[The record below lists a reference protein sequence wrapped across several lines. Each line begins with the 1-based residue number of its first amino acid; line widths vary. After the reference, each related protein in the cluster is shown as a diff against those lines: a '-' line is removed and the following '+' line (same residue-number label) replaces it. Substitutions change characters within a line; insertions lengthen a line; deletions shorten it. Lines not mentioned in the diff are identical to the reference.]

1 MAAETD
7 DMPTSPAGS
16 ARPKEPRSFLAEATS
31 LLAHDLNNQLA
42 LLLANVEF
50 LDEFF
55 GGKADLDPDVRETI
69 SISQAALQHM
79 MSLVRNMSDIA
90 RMEDPGLRPAPSATD
105 LTRLVRSV
113 AREHRPLHDRGAV
126 KVVVECPDG
135 LRAEVDPTLVRRV
148 AHNLVANAR
157 RFIDRDGTVRVTAA
171 LEPAKEGHDLVLT
184 VANTGPPIPEER
196 HATLFDKYRLNPDGR
211 VARGMGLYFC
221 RLACEAHGGSITLS
235 RDAAFPTLFTARFA
249 CGARGG
255 MIERQLL

>member
-7 DMPTSPAGS
+7 DMSSSPAGGM
-16 ARPKEPRSFLAEATS
+16 RPKEPRSFLSEATS

-55 GGKADLDPDVRETI
+55 GGQADLDADVRETL

-79 MSLVRNMSDIA
+79 MTLVRNMSDIA
-90 RMEDPGLRPAPSATD
+90 RMEDPGLHPAPTATD
-105 LTRLVRSV
+105 LTRMVRNV
-113 AREHRPLHDRGAV
+113 AREHRPLHDRGAL
-126 KVVVECPDG
+126 KMTVECPDG

-157 RFIDRDGTVRVTAA
+157 RFVERDGTVRVTAA
-171 LEPAKEGHDLVLT
+171 LVPAREGQDLVLT
-184 VANTGPPIPEER
+184 VANTGPAIPEER

-221 RLACEAHGGSITLS
+221 RLACEAHGGSIALS
-235 RDAAFPTLFTARFA
+235 HDADFPTLFTARFA

-255 MIERQLL
+255 VIEEL

>member
-7 DMPTSPAGS
+7 DMSSSLAGS
-16 ARPKEPRSFLAEATS
+16 MRPKEPRSFLSEATS

-55 GGKADLDPDVRETI
+55 GGQADLDADVRETL

-79 MSLVRNMSDIA
+79 MTLVRNMSDIA
-90 RMEDPGLRPAPSATD
+90 RMEDPGLRPAPTATD
-105 LTRLVRSV
+105 LTRMVRSV
-113 AREHRPLHDRGAV
+113 AREHRSLHDRGAM
-126 KVVVECPDG
+126 KMVVECPDG

-148 AHNLVANAR
+148 AHNLVANGR
-157 RFIDRDGTVRVTAA
+157 RFVERDGTVRVTAA
-171 LEPAKEGHDLVLT
+171 LQPAQDGQDLVLT

-221 RLACEAHGGSITLS
+221 RLACEAHGGSIGLS
-235 RDAAFPTLFTARFA
+235 HDADFPTLFTARFA
-249 CGARGG
+249 CGPRGG
-255 MIERQLL
+255 STVEELL